1 MSIRLLTRRYTFLIR
16 LLCGVALL
24 LLWPANTYAQEV
36 DYKSQSLF
44 IYKFTKYISWPS
56 SYNHNEFVI
65 GVYGNSPIQEEL
77 EIMSSLKKASDGQR
91 IVIRKIN
98 SIEEI
103 SNLNILYV
111 SSAKS
116 RELRTILEQTGR
128 KPILVVTERDGLAK
142 KGASINFLIMEN
154 NTLKFEVNRT
164 EMVRRGL
171 SISQE
176 LLKVGFI
183 VG

>member
-1 MSIRLLTRRYTFLIR
+1 LPFTII
-16 LLCGVALL
+16 
-24 LLWPANTYAQEV
+24 AQDI

-44 IYKFTKYISWPS
+44 IYKFTKYITWPS
-56 SYNHNEFVI
+56 AFSRNDFVI
-65 GVYGNSPIQEEL
+65 GVYGNSPIYDEL
-77 EIMSSLKKASDGQR
+77 EVMASLKKAAEGQR
-91 IVIRKIN
+91 IVIKRIN
-98 SIEEI
+98 SVEEI
-103 SNLNILYV
+103 ENLHIIYV
-111 SSAKS
+111 ASAKS
-116 RELRTILEQTGR
+116 RELKSILEKIGK
-128 KPILVVTERDGLAK
+128 KPTLIVAERDGLAK

-164 EMVRRGL
+164 ELQSRGL

>member
-1 MSIRLLTRRYTFLIR
+1 MLLLVATFLM
-16 LLCGVALL
+16 LSLTGKG
-24 LLWPANTYAQEV
+24 QDV

-44 IYKFTKYISWPS
+44 IYKFTKYITWPPA
-56 SYNHNEFVI
+56 YTKNDFVI
-65 GVYGNSPIQEEL
+65 GVYGTSPIVNEL
-77 EIMSSLKKASDGQR
+77 EIMASLKKAGEGQR
-91 IVIRKIN
+91 IVVKRMETVEDIDN
-98 SIEEI
+98 VH
-103 SNLNILYV
+103 ILYV
-111 SSAKS
+111 ASSKS
-116 RELRTILEQTGR
+116 RELRSILDKLGS
-128 KPILVVTERDGLAK
+128 KPTLVVAERDGLAK

-164 EMVRRGL
+164 ELQNRGL